1 MPGRIPQYD
10 ELKLRIEKGSGQS
23 YHVVAFAPDGSTAE
37 GTFSSPFSK
46 TELDNF
52 VLRVGLPRR
61 NVRAYRSSQM
71 EEARRFGTELSRALL
86 QGDVRE
92 VYLGARRLADAHDRG
107 LRVTL
112 YLTGVPELMAIPWEF
127 LYERPSF
134 LSQSIYTPL
143 VRSLDLRTVRPPR
156 KVTLPLRVLGLVSSP
171 RGFENLDVA
180 EEREK
185 LERALHAL
193 QAAGLVDV
201 RWLEPATLSELERAV
216 AGSDEQHVLHYV
228 GHGAY
233 DERTQGGILLLEDSD
248 GGPHEVTGE
257 ELGSLLH
264 DERSMRLAVLNSC
277 EGARTSH
284 VDPFSGVASSLLECG
299 IPAAIGMQF
308 EITDDAAIRFSERLY
323 AALAEGF
330 PVDAALAQA
339 RKAIFAAG
347 HEIEFGTP
355 VLFLRGADARL
366 FDLESLEAIPPTR
379 VVAPAV
385 DDEDRRSPPPPQPAR
400 PAAVAGEASDGASR
414 GGRRRRSRRV
424 AVMGA
429 VAALAV
435 GAGAAAVAS
444 SGGGDPE
451 PVPGGAKAAGK
462 RSTPPEATGGS
473 DPASSPPPSRV
484 NYREYTPSFSGYT
497 ASIPTGPGWSSPVES
512 EPTPGR
518 RYRATI
524 NGPGGLF
531 ALIDYTPREPAAF
544 GSDYE
549 TRQEVAHPAF
559 GTAIRYVSGE
569 SAEPLCQGTTCV
581 DYIVN
586 DEEREAGYAV
596 LAGGGELSRAERV
609 ARRITDSLV
618 YREG

>member
-1 MPGRIPQYD
+1 
-10 ELKLRIEKGSGQS
+10 
-23 YHVVAFAPDGSTAE
+23 VAFAPDGSTAE
-37 GTFSSPFSK
+37 GTFSSPVSR

-71 EEARRFGTELSRALL
+71 EEARRFGSELSRALL

-112 YLTGVPELMAIPWEF
+112 YLTGVPELMEIPWEF

-143 VRSLDLRTVRPPR
+143 VRSLHLRTVRPPR
-156 KVTLPLRVLGLVSSP
+156 KVTLPLRVLALVSSP

-185 LERALHAL
+185 LERALDSL
-193 QAAGLVDV
+193 KAAGMVEV
-201 RWLEPATLSELERAV
+201 RWLEAATLSELERAV

-233 DERTQGGILLLEDSD
+233 DERTQGGILLLENSD

-264 DERSMRLAVLNSC
+264 DERSLRLAVLNSC

-308 EITDDAAIRFSERLY
+308 EITDDAAISFSERLY
-323 AALAEGF
+323 AALAQGF

-366 FDLESLEAIPPTR
+366 FEVESLEAIPPTR
-379 VVAPAV
+379 VAPPPI
-385 DDEDRRSPPPPQPAR
+385 DDEDRPSPPPREAAR
-400 PAAVAGEASDGASR
+400 AAAVAGEASDEASR
-414 GGRRRRSRRV
+414 GRRRRRSRLA
-424 AVMGA
+424 AVVGA
-429 VAALAV
+429 VAALTV
-435 GAGAAAVAS
+435 GAGAAAVVS

-451 PVPGGAKAAGK
+451 PAPGGGKAAAK
-462 RSTPPEATGGS
+462 RSTPPDAPRGA
-473 DPASSPPPSRV
+473 PAETTTVGAPPPRV
-484 NYREYTPSFSGYT
+484 SYRAYTPSFSGYT
-497 ASIPTGPGWSSPVES
+497 ASLPTGAGWSSPVES

-524 NGPGGLF
+524 NGPGGVF
-531 ALIDYTPREPAAF
+531 ALIDYTPREPASF

-549 TRQEVAHPAF
+549 TRQEIPHPAF
-559 GTAIRYVSGE
+559 GSAIRYVSAE
-569 SAEPLCQGTTCV
+569 IAEPLCQGTTCV

-586 DEEREAGYAV
+586 DEERGSGYAV
-596 LAGGGELSRAERV
+596 LAGGGDLSRADRV
-609 ARRITDSLV
+609 ARRITESLV